1 MRITKVYELQD
12 ATGTVIDVGYTH
24 RPKVRMYEHT
34 RKKPT
39 LKGCGRHYG
48 RTDLTMVIV
57 SEHLTRKEAALAE
70 TQLKSEHGFQPT
82 ERMNGPRMAK
92 LCRKLTME
100 QAQEIRSKYVPW
112 EYTISKLAKEYGV
125 SLMNVH
131 GIIHNKT
138 YKNETV

>member
-34 RKKPT
+34 RRKPT

-48 RTDLTMVIV
+48 RTDLKMVIV
-57 SEHLTRKEAALAE
+57 SEHSTRKEAGQHETALK
-70 TQLKSEHGFQPT
+70 LEHGLQPT

-100 QAQEIRSKYVPW
+100 QAQEIRTKYIPYK
-112 EYTISKLAKEYGV
+112 YTLIMLATDYNT
-125 SLMNVH
+125 SL
-131 GIIHNKT
+131 GIIYGIVNNLTYNKSR
-138 YKNETV
+138 